1 MKRLIV
7 GITGASGVIYGI
19 RILEILRELPEVQTH
34 LILSNA
40 GKRTIL
46 LETDYSIA
54 EVEELADEV
63 SSFGDIAAN
72 ICSGSFKT
80 HGMIVAPCSIR
91 TLSGI
96 AHSTSENLILRA
108 ADVALKDRRRLLL
121 LVRETPLHRGHIDLM
136 SQAAKVGAII
146 MPPVPAFYH
155 RPKNLDDIINQ
166 TVNRALDLMDIELG
180 EDLFKRWQGPDSGSG
195 QPENTK

>member
-1 MKRLIV
+1 MKRLII

-19 RILEILRELPEVQTH
+19 RMLEVLRELPDVQTH

-40 GKRTIL
+40 GKRTVL

-54 EVEELADEV
+54 DVEGLAGEV

-80 HGMIVAPCSIR
+80 NGMVVAPCSIHS
-91 TLSGI
+91 LSGI
-96 AHSTSENLILRA
+96 AHSVCDNLILRA
-108 ADVALKDRRRLLL
+108 ADVVLKERRKLLL
-121 LVRETPLHRGHIDLM
+121 LVRETPLHRGHIELM
-136 SQAAKVGAII
+136 ERAAKLGAII

-155 RPKNLDDIINQ
+155 RPKKLADIIDQ
-166 TVNRALDLMDIELG
+166 TVNRALDLMDIDLD
-180 EDLFKRWQGPDSGSG
+180 EDLFERWPGPGSERSEG
-195 QPENTK
+195 TA